1 MAKELPSYKPSNHTV
16 AAPLTSLLYD
26 PLRTAKGPIT
36 TEECYAQI
44 EKECLAI
51 VQALNT
57 FEELL
62 SEKSNR
68 VYTDHQPFQSIFKKD
83 LASAPKCLQKMLLFL
98 QRYNFTIVYRKGSLL
113 NLADNL
119 SRTACQD
126 EAVNPSMS
134 DTFLVFH
141 VHLARLDPT
150 PLALTN
156 TTLEQLRNAA
166 SSCPDMHLLQHY
178 PLNGW
183 PSAKKLLPHQL
194 QASWH
199 FHEELSIV
207 NGILKFLLAP
217 SSLLSQTKHAEK
229 NHYSFCSRCNFLA

>member
-51 VQALNT
+51 AEALNT

-62 SEKSNR
+62 SGKSNR
-68 VYTDHQPFQSIFKKD
+68 VYTDHQPSQSIFKKD

-156 TTLEQLRNAA
+156 TTRATTQCRIIM
-166 SSCPDMHLLQHY
+166 P
-178 PLNGW
+178 
-183 PSAKKLLPHQL
+183 
-194 QASWH
+194 
-199 FHEELSIV
+199 
-207 NGILKFLLAP
+207 
-217 SSLLSQTKHAEK
+217 
-229 NHYSFCSRCNFLA
+229 

>member
-1 MAKELPSYKPSNHTV
+1 
-16 AAPLTSLLYD
+16 
-26 PLRTAKGPIT
+26 
-36 TEECYAQI
+36 
-44 EKECLAI
+44 
-51 VQALNT
+51 
-57 FEELL
+57 
-62 SEKSNR
+62 
-68 VYTDHQPFQSIFKKD
+68 
-83 LASAPKCLQKMLLFL
+83 MLLFL
-98 QRYNFTIVYRKGSLL
+98 QRYNFTIIYRKGSLL

-119 SRTACQD
+119 SRTPCQD

-134 DTFLVFH
+134 DTFLMFH
-141 VHLARLDPT
+141 VHLAHLDPT

-217 SSLLSQTKHAEK
+217 SSLLSDQA
-229 NHYSFCSRCNFLA
+229 C

>member
-1 MAKELPSYKPSNHTV
+1 MAKELPSYKPSNHTI

-51 VQALNT
+51 VEALNT

-62 SEKSNR
+62 SVKSNR

-83 LASAPKCLQKMLLFL
+83 LASASKCLQKMLLFL

-119 SRTACQD
+119 SRTPCQD
-126 EAVNPSMS
+126 EAVNTSMS

-141 VHLARLDPT
+141 VHLARLDLTHWPSPI
-150 PLALTN
+150 PLSSNYAMPHHHALTC
-156 TTLEQLRNAA
+156 TCCSITP
-166 SSCPDMHLLQHY
+166 STVGHLLRSSY
-178 PLNGW
+178 PINSKHPGTFVKN
-183 PSAKKLLPHQL
+183 SAL
-194 QASWH
+194 
-199 FHEELSIV
+199 
-207 NGILKFLLAP
+207 
-217 SSLLSQTKHAEK
+217 
-229 NHYSFCSRCNFLA
+229 

>member
-1 MAKELPSYKPSNHTV
+1 MAKELPSYKPSNHTI

-51 VQALNT
+51 VEALNT

-62 SEKSNR
+62 SVKSNR

-83 LASAPKCLQKMLLFL
+83 LASASKCLQKMLLFL

-119 SRTACQD
+119 SRKPMSRRSRQHIH
-126 EAVNPSMS
+126 VGHLPSVS
-134 DTFLVFH
+134 RSSCSLGPH
-141 VHLARLDPT
+141 

-178 PLNGW
+178 PLNG
-183 PSAKKLLPHQL
+183 
-194 QASWH
+194 
-199 FHEELSIV
+199 
-207 NGILKFLLAP
+207 
-217 SSLLSQTKHAEK
+217 
-229 NHYSFCSRCNFLA
+229 